1 MRGPVFLTAIAALGC
16 REIAPAPTEQQAL
29 MQFFFTE
36 FEDAS
41 DETLAEAFRNFD
53 EAVDGAH
60 LEYSEGIVENL
71 SVRVVLDARRIE
83 LSSLLIWFS
92 NMKAELSC
100 EELGMPRVSLV

>member
-71 SVRVVLDARRIE
+71 AKEDTDRTGYTHADPANGIGLFIVNPVACTIDQVVDTAR
-83 LSSLLIWFS
+83 
-92 NMKAELSC
+92 
-100 EELGMPRVSLV
+100 